1 MKKLL
6 ALIAFQL
13 VIIWNVPDIFAQ
25 EQEVRVLV
33 RQVGT
38 SSYFYKVVNNS
49 QKDIRSFQLGFN
61 ENRKGSEEELT
72 IEPSAIEQPQGW
84 TGRVVF
90 LEESDLL
97 HIRWYR
103 ETGGNLISSGSS
115 LDGFVAYMPQPYDLM
130 KQTSFTVL
138 FLLSQGADY
147 WLSSTVELD
156 TSPPTLFDG
165 KGQRSQDVNTFLGYL
180 RPTEAQTTLSQG
192 QTTYYLLIFYGK
204 TILPETFKATLN
216 DIDINGDFH
225 PTSDSSE
232 VVKLNLK
239 QGRNI
244 LALSVDG
251 TRNDGNQATDTD
263 RLVFIVP

>member
-1 MKKLL
+1 MKKIL
-6 ALIAFQL
+6 ALIGFQL
-13 VIIWNVPDIFAQ
+13 VIIWNVPDTFAQ

-49 QKDIRSFQLGFN
+49 SKDIRAFQIGFN
-61 ENRKGSEEELT
+61 RHKKGSEEELI
-72 IEPSAIEQPQGW
+72 IEPSGIESPQGW
-84 TGRVVF
+84 KGRVIF
-90 LEESDLL
+90 LEESEYL
-97 HIRWYR
+97 HIDWYR
-103 ETGGNLISSGSS
+103 ETGANLITSGSS
-115 LDGFVAYMPQPYDLM
+115 LDGFIAHMPQPYDLM
-130 KQTSFTVL
+130 SQTSFTAL
-138 FLLSQGADY
+138 FRLSQGADY
-147 WLSSTVELD
+147 WFSSSVELD

-165 KGQRSQDVNTFLGYL
+165 KGQRSQDVNTFLGYQ
-180 RPTEAQTTLSQG
+180 RPMEAQTTLPQG
-192 QTTYYLLIFYGK
+192 QTTYYLLVFYGK

-225 PTSDSSE
+225 PTADTSE
-232 VVKLNLK
+232 AVKLNLK

-251 TRNDGNQATDTD
+251 MRNDGRKATDTD